1 MLEEVE
7 MARGMRNFWDK
18 TSPYEKWIESVGV
31 PIHHGYYVEDC
42 RTEAY
47 LNREYEWS
55 YTQKKTS

>member
-1 MLEEVE
+1 

-55 YTQKKTS
+55 YTQKKAS